1 MIITHTIN
9 DQGHRRVYLGGK
21 SSIECWI
28 EPKADGVAWSFR
40 CETSPGRY
48 ALPDDILLA
57 LSRQILLALA
67 DELACPPAELAAV
80 PFKRIAAL
88 HMENPSEHR
97 RAASPKRR
105 SSEHGFVASAPGIDR
120 PEATQ
125 FNRAHRSGRCHQS
138 PS

>member
-21 SSIECWI
+21 SSMECWI

-48 ALPDDILLA
+48 ELPQDLLRTMA
-57 LSRQILLALA
+57 QQILLALA
-67 DELACPPAELAAV
+67 DELGCVPAELAWV
-80 PFKRIAAL
+80 PFERIAAL
-88 HMENPSEHR
+88 HIENPTEHG

-105 SSEHGFVASAPGIDR
+105 SSEGFVATAPGIDA
-120 PEATQ
+120 PEPTR
-125 FNRAHRSGRCHQS
+125 FNRAHRNGRCHHS
-138 PS
+138 TS